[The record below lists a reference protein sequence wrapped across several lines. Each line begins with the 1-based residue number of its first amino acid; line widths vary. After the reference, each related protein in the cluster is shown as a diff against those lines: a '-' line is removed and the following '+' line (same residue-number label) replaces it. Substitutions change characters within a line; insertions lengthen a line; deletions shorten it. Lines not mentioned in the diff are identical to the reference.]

1 MRLEYTI
8 VHIDTGAVRV
18 LKEIKC
24 ECGHVNPI
32 GTVFVKLAGNHL
44 KAMKIQNYWICAMRE
59 CTEISHADKTI
70 IDKIWSFFFCK
81 SGCMANRNNFS
92 CISDRNYF
100 SARNVHNSGIAPAE
114 YYKQEY
120 GFLGQLYY
128 QLGFNNLYGSWWYMI
143 LIASI
148 GISLVICSLDRVI
161 PLYKALKSKA

>member
-1 MRLEYTI
+1 
-8 VHIDTGAVRV
+8 
-18 LKEIKC
+18 
-24 ECGHVNPI
+24 
-32 GTVFVKLAGNHL
+32 
-44 KAMKIQNYWICAMRE
+44 
-59 CTEISHADKTI
+59 
-70 IDKIWSFFFCK
+70 
-81 SGCMANRNNFS
+81 MANRNNFS
-92 CISDRNYF
+92 RISDRNYF
-100 SARNVHNSGIAPAE
+100 SARNVHNSRIAPAE